1 MKRAFLSASRVF
13 SLGRRPICNGVSWW
27 GLSVAALVLAL
38 QACNGSGGSSAK
50 KLDASTDGPGGAVD
64 AGLDAVSNRDGNVGV
79 DAGPADTARQESS
92 MGAEVGALDV
102 LGGDVKDVAG
112 ASEVGAVDAV
122 TYVDGDGATK
132 DRPPMGA
139 LDASTL
145 DMGGETWA
153 GSFSCPLPAT
163 PDSGVTQQ
171 LCYDFSDPASAADFT
186 PEAGTWEVSDG
197 TYNATA
203 PAAQVT
209 CPGGAFGGSGMT
221 ASVLN
226 NLSAQDVRV
235 HALMTSVLGP
245 DKELVL
251 RSRPGGNRIELNF
264 RANFTYQGVAQGGD
278 LYISELVD
286 CVNSAYVD
294 VGTILIPH
302 AVGQAIAVDVE
313 LIGQHLTVVVDGNQ
327 VFDNTLSVST
337 VAGSVGFA
345 VFRDEQTVFDDL
357 LVDVLK

>member
-1 MKRAFLSASRVF
+1 
-13 SLGRRPICNGVSWW
+13 
-27 GLSVAALVLAL
+27 
-38 QACNGSGGSSAK
+38 
-50 KLDASTDGPGGAVD
+50 
-64 AGLDAVSNRDGNVGV
+64 
-79 DAGPADTARQESS
+79 
-92 MGAEVGALDV
+92 
-102 LGGDVKDVAG
+102 
-112 ASEVGAVDAV
+112 
-122 TYVDGDGATK
+122 
-132 DRPPMGA
+132 MGA